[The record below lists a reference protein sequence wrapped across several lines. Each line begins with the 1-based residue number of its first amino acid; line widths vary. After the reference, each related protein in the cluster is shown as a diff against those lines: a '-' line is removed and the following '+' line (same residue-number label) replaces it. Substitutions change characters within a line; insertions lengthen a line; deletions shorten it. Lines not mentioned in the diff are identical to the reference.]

1 MYLPA
6 RSLALVPALALLASC
21 ATVATGT
28 GPAKSD
34 APAAKP
40 AAAAPAATPAA
51 AASTPAAS
59 AATAPRPP
67 AAGTPPAF
75 AEVIKDAKEAKG
87 YLTVWTKDEKTWLE
101 LRPDQLDRP
110 FFFGNSMA
118 SGLGE
123 RFFLPGLMGKEHVVQ
138 FKRSGNTVQLI
149 AVNTG
154 VRAPAGTP
162 LEKAVRESY
171 SDSLL
176 ASAPV
181 ASAAHPERKS
191 ILVDASALLVG
202 DIMGAQTALEAA
214 FRLSYALDR
223 GNSAIERARTTD
235 HGTFVTVRAHYAV
248 PKLPAPPVVAPGAPP
263 PNPAALPSPP
273 RSVPDPRSLFLSF
286 TYTFAPLPEQ
296 PMIPRLADQRV
307 GYFTDSYL
315 DFGSS
320 ENGDRNTHVIARW
333 RLEKKDPAAAVSE
346 PKEPVRVVMDKNIP
360 EKWRPAIRAGIEE
373 WNKAFERA
381 GWRNALA
388 VEQQPADA
396 DWTSIEGTR
405 VLAVRWFAMNGPG
418 ATAVGP
424 SQTDPRTGEILRG
437 AAIIPENW
445 VLLGRSRS
453 AEQFPRWPSGH
464 GHAGHDERFC
474 NYAFDALEQAE
485 FGFSL
490 LAARGELDP
499 NGPEGDRYIA
509 NSLKDVTMHEVGHAL
524 GLRHNFKASTGIKP
538 EQLRDASFIA
548 QRGISNS
555 VMDYNA
561 LNLPLT
567 GEKAPEFNQTTLGV
581 YDYWAI
587 EYGYKPLPYETE
599 RAELEK
605 LASRSATDPN
615 LIYATDEDAGGFF
628 GQGIDPLANQFD
640 LGNDPLAFSD
650 RQFKLVRE
658 LWTRTEGWKMPADDT
673 LAVYRR
679 NLQRGLFLYGQAV
692 GNALKYV
699 GGVYTSRATAG
710 ANQPLFVPVPAE
722 SQKRAVE
729 LLSKQLFAADSFRF
743 DPRFMSRL
751 GTDQLDRIGGRQVVT
766 NTDFSL
772 ATAVLTIQRTALDAM
787 MNEAVA
793 VRLADAETKVADRR
807 ALMTYA
813 DVQAQLTGAV
823 WSELAGGASI
833 DSLRRNLQREHA
845 KRIATALVRP
855 TSGAAA
861 DVRAVYRQVALKL
874 DGDLKRALASGKLD
888 SMTRAHLAEVQH
900 MLAEALKAPLV
911 RQGV

>member
-346 PKEPVRVVMDKNIP
+346 PDRKSVV
-360 EKWRPAIRAGIEE
+360 
-373 WNKAFERA
+373 
-381 GWRNALA
+381 
-388 VEQQPADA
+388 
-396 DWTSIEGTR
+396 
-405 VLAVRWFAMNGPG
+405 
-418 ATAVGP
+418 
-424 SQTDPRTGEILRG
+424 
-437 AAIIPENW
+437 
-445 VLLGRSRS
+445 
-453 AEQFPRWPSGH
+453 
-464 GHAGHDERFC
+464 
-474 NYAFDALEQAE
+474 
-485 FGFSL
+485 
-490 LAARGELDP
+490 
-499 NGPEGDRYIA
+499 
-509 NSLKDVTMHEVGHAL
+509 
-524 GLRHNFKASTGIKP
+524 
-538 EQLRDASFIA
+538 
-548 QRGISNS
+548 
-555 VMDYNA
+555 
-561 LNLPLT
+561 
-567 GEKAPEFNQTTLGV
+567 
-581 YDYWAI
+581 
-587 EYGYKPLPYETE
+587 
-599 RAELEK
+599 
-605 LASRSATDPN
+605 
-615 LIYATDEDAGGFF
+615 
-628 GQGIDPLANQFD
+628 
-640 LGNDPLAFSD
+640 
-650 RQFKLVRE
+650 
-658 LWTRTEGWKMPADDT
+658 
-673 LAVYRR
+673 
-679 NLQRGLFLYGQAV
+679 
-692 GNALKYV
+692 
-699 GGVYTSRATAG
+699 
-710 ANQPLFVPVPAE
+710 
-722 SQKRAVE
+722 
-729 LLSKQLFAADSFRF
+729 
-743 DPRFMSRL
+743 
-751 GTDQLDRIGGRQVVT
+751 
-766 NTDFSL
+766 
-772 ATAVLTIQRTALDAM
+772 
-787 MNEAVA
+787 
-793 VRLADAETKVADRR
+793 
-807 ALMTYA
+807 
-813 DVQAQLTGAV
+813 
-823 WSELAGGASI
+823 
-833 DSLRRNLQREHA
+833 
-845 KRIATALVRP
+845 
-855 TSGAAA
+855 
-861 DVRAVYRQVALKL
+861 
-874 DGDLKRALASGKLD
+874 
-888 SMTRAHLAEVQH
+888 
-900 MLAEALKAPLV
+900 
-911 RQGV
+911 